1 MSNERF
7 SVSVNITENG
17 GGSDNDSSSSGP
29 VRPGCLLA
37 GLAILLA
44 VFGGIGNS
52 VFSGN
57 AFVYA
62 PTTVTSSNM
71 GAGAVFIIFLL
82 IVLLALIIL
91 AGIIKIIKASQ

>member
-17 GGSDNDSSSSGP
+17 GSSDSGGSP
-29 VRPGCLLA
+29 ARPGCFLA

-62 PTTVTSSNM
+62 PTTATSTNM
-71 GAGAVFIIFLL
+71 GAGAVIIIFLL
-82 IVLLALIIL
+82 IVMLALIVL
-91 AGIIKIIKASQ
+91 AGIIKVIKASQ